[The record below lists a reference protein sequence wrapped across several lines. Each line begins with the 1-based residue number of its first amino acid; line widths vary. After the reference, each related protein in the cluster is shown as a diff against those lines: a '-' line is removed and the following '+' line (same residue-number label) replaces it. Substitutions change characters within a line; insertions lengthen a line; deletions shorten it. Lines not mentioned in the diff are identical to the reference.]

1 MGISVIFELERNL
14 KANMDLGENNL
25 IKELNQGK
33 ELAKQ
38 LMNHLQPSSSRE
50 TRDFLVGKIL
60 SSYEKALSL
69 LNTSG
74 GRDRDQSNLVESPHS
89 LDNNNTSP
97 RSVIFG
103 HEDFKHRD
111 VFKKR
116 KVVPRWT
123 EQVKVCL
130 GTGPEGPLED
140 GYSWRKYGQKD
151 ILGATHPRGYYRC
164 THRNAQGCLATKQV
178 QKSDKDSSVFEVTY
192 RGHHTCS
199 RASQLAKAAS
209 ASLIKQGLKV
219 EKDQSPREGE
229 EEKVEEEKKKLKRSK
244 STLFNLRAGLEVKT
258 EDLDTKE
265 DGIFQPFAF
274 PSTPIESENLETNF
288 FSDIVENNFAGS
300 FSRPF
305 ISPAGSESSNL
316 SVSLWHMS
324 TVGLANNVQSSES
337 NLTQIISNPNSATNS
352 PIGDLTDLT
361 LDKVDFEENFPFDS
375 PEFWD

>member
-1 MGISVIFELERNL
+1 
-14 KANMDLGENNL
+14 MDLGENNL

-38 LMNHLQPSSSRE
+38 LMEHLQPSSSQE
-50 TRDFLVGKIL
+50 TRDFLVGEIL
-60 SSYEKALSL
+60 SSYEKALSM
-69 LNTSG
+69 LNTCG
-74 GRDRDQSNLVESPHS
+74 GRDRDQFNLVESPHS

-103 HEDFKHRD
+103 HDHSNHRD

-116 KVVPRWT
+116 KVMPRWS

-151 ILGATHPRGYYRC
+151 ILGASHPRGYYRC

-178 QKSDKDSSVFEVTY
+178 QRSDEDPSVFEVTY
-192 RGHHTCS
+192 RGRHTCS
-199 RASQLAKAAS
+199 RASQLANATP

-229 EEKVEEEKKKLKRSK
+229 GEEEKVEEEKEKLKRSK
-244 STLFNLRAGLEVKT
+244 STRFNLRAGLEVKT
-258 EDLDTKE
+258 EDLDTTE

-274 PSTPIESENLETNF
+274 PSTPIESENLEMNL
-288 FSDIVENNFAGS
+288 FSGIVENSFAGS
-300 FSRPF
+300 FSQPF
-305 ISPAGSESSNL
+305 ISPAGSESSSL
-316 SVSLWHMS
+316 SVSLWQMS
-324 TVGLANNVQSSES
+324 TVELANNVQSSES
-337 NLTQIISNPNSATNS
+337 NLTEIISNPNSATNS
-352 PIGDLTDLT
+352 PIGNLADLT
-361 LDKVDFEENFPFDS
+361 LDKVDFEVNFPFDS
-375 PEFWD
+375 PEFLD